1 VLGQIAAYLIPL
13 IAVAAVAVGLFASS
27 TYDEV
32 RLQNSRCKAGQTRDK
47 RNGYCCLLQGAT
59 VFLDSPKYAED
70 TVKLIPAEDLQRE

>member
-1 VLGQIAAYLIPL
+1 MWEGERFEVLGQIAAYLIPL

-27 TYDEV
+27 TYDE
-32 RLQNSRCKAGQTRDK
+32 
-47 RNGYCCLLQGAT
+47 GAT